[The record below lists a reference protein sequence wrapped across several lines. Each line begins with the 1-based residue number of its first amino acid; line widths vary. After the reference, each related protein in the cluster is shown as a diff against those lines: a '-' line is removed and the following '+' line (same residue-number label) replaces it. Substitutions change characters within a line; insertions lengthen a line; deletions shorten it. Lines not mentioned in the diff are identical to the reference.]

1 MAYLMLKTPD
11 GVRKVKLQDEAVTI
25 GRHPECGIVVDDDR
39 SSRRHCIVEPM
50 NGGFRVRDLGS
61 RNGTKVND
69 RRVEY
74 KDLADR
80 DIIRIGKVKIRYM
93 DPEAAKRPVNAPD
106 FASALTAEDAFASSL
121 LDHRRPGVTLDLE
134 EVASH
139 GRTDYRDN
147 LKEIIRTGGDRDLKS
162 RHLSLID
169 ARGEVL
175 HQAELE
181 EEQKKKKSKR
191 RGGEADAEDDL
202 KEGISALRLLL
213 LACLTA
219 RATDLHLEP
228 KREQAVARLRVD
240 GYMVNATEL
249 TTEVHQKIVGLV
261 KVLCQI
267 EHTRRNIVQE
277 GHFSVALPKRRI
289 DYRVSF
295 TPSVHGQKL
304 VIRVLDTANAPTRMH
319 ELGMVA
325 WMYDKLRSLVMRD
338 SGMILAAGP
347 TGSGKTTTL
356 YSCLREID
364 AEQRNVITI
373 EDPVEYSLDGC
384 TQIPVDHDQGNGF
397 GTLLRSVMR
406 QDPDVILV
414 GEIRDLETART
425 ATQAAMT
432 GHLVFSTVHAKDTIG
447 GIFRLLDLGLEPYL
461 VANSMSLLIAQRLV
475 RLLCEN
481 CRKPVKPT
489 PPQVIRMGRFLDGIH
504 TIYNPTGCRKCLRTG
519 FLGRRAIFEM
529 LEFNDELRDCVLN
542 QPSIH
547 KIRQTVNRGLF
558 HTLQES
564 GFQLVAKG
572 ITSYDEIDRVAGN
585 D

>member
-1 MAYLMLKTPD
+1 MAYLMLKTSD
-11 GVRKVKLQDEAVTI
+11 GVRKVDLQDEPVTI
-25 GRHPECGIVVDDDR
+25 GRHPECGIVVDDER
-39 SSRRHCIVEPM
+39 SSRRHCIVERIG
-50 NGGFRVRDLGS
+50 GGFRVRDLGS

-74 KDLADR
+74 KDLSDR
-80 DIIRIGKVKIRYM
+80 DVIRIGKLKIRYV
-93 DPEAAKRPVNAPD
+93 DPESASRPVNAPD
-106 FASALTAEDAFASSL
+106 FASALTPEDAFAASMR
-121 LDHRRPGVTLDLE
+121 DGGRPAVTLDLE
-134 EVASH
+134 EITSQTRA
-139 GRTDYRDN
+139 DYRDN
-147 LKEIIRTGGDRDLKS
+147 LKEIIRTGGDRDLKA
-162 RHLSLID
+162 RHLSLVD
-169 ARGEVL
+169 ARGETL

-181 EEQKKKKSKR
+181 EQQKKTKKGKD
-191 RGGEADAEDDL
+191 EAEDDL

-228 KREQAVARLRVD
+228 KRDSASARLRVD
-240 GYMVNATEL
+240 GYMVHATDL
-249 TTEVHQKIVGLV
+249 TMEVHHKIVGLV

-277 GHFSVALPKRRI
+277 GHFSIALPKRRI

-325 WMYDKLRSLVMRD
+325 WMYDKLRALVMRD

-384 TQIPVDHDQGNGF
+384 TQIPVDQEHGNGF

-414 GEIRDLETART
+414 GEIRDIETART

-447 GIFRLLDLGLEPYL
+447 GVFRLLDLGLEPYL
-461 VANSMSLLIAQRLV
+461 VANSLSLLIAQRLV
-475 RLLCEN
+475 RLLCES
-481 CRKPVKPT
+481 CAKPVKPS
-489 PPQVIRMGRFLDGIH
+489 PPQVIRMGRYLDGIH

-542 QPSIH
+542 EPSIH
-547 KIRQTVNRGLF
+547 KIRQVVNRGLF
-558 HTLQES
+558 HTLRES
-564 GFQLVAKG
+564 GFHLVAKG
-572 ITSYDEIDRVAGN
+572 ITSYDEIERVAGN